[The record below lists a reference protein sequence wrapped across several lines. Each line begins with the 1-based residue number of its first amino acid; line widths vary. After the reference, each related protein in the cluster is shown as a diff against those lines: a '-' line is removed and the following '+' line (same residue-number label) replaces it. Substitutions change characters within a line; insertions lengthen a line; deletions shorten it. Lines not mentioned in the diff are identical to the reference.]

1 MKEESCCRPC
11 FDPEACR
18 GFFESSY
25 RKWHHKEFVHPDPLE
40 FLYAYGD
47 LPDREVIAF
56 LASSLAY
63 GRVSQILK
71 SIERAIQPLGPHP
84 SLLLPTLRE
93 GELAGLYSSFCHR
106 FTSGEELA
114 ALLEGIRRLI
124 ERYGSLGQSFFECFT
139 ESGRNPIG
147 ALESWGRELLR
158 ASGMSASSLICLP
171 SRGSACKRHFLFLRW
186 MVRCDAVDPGGWEF
200 IPPSALVVPLD
211 VHLHRVSR
219 FFGLTT
225 RAQADLKT
233 ALQITEAFR
242 ILCPEDPLRYDFS
255 LTRWGIRKEESP
267 FSRSG

>member
-1 MKEESCCRPC
+1 MKEKVCCRSC
-11 FDPEACR
+11 FDLEACR
-18 GFFESSY
+18 SFFEGSY
-25 RKWHHKEFVHPDPLE
+25 RKWHHREFVHPDPLE
-40 FLYAYGD
+40 FLYAYDD
-47 LPDREVIAF
+47 LPDREIVAF

-71 SIERAIQPLGPHP
+71 SIERAIQPLGPRP

-93 GELAGLYSSFCHR
+93 GMLDELYSSFRHR
-106 FTSGEELA
+106 FTRGQELI

-124 ERYGSLGQSFFECFT
+124 ERYGSLGQSFSECFA
-139 ESGRNPIG
+139 ESGRNLIG
-147 ALESWGRELLR
+147 ALELWGRELLR
-158 ASGMSASSLICLP
+158 VSGMPVSSLICLP
-171 SRGSACKRHFLFLRW
+171 SKGSACKRHFLFLRW
-186 MVRCDAVDPGGWEF
+186 MVRFDAVDPGGWEF

-225 RAQADLKT
+225 RNQADLKT
-233 ALQITEAFR
+233 ALEITEAFR

-267 FSRSG
+267 LSRS